1 MLKLKLMACAAGA
14 ALLFAAGAVQAQ
26 TAPPIVEIPA
36 TDQAQIGTFGFD
48 TTGMDASVRPGDDF
62 NRFASGVYLAN
73 TPIPADK
80 TSFGVFDM
88 LYDRSQD
95 NLKALIEESAAN
107 PSSSPEAARIGAFYG
122 LSLIHI

>member
-1 MLKLKLMACAAGA
+1 MLRLKLMACAAGA
-14 ALLFAAGAVQAQ
+14 ALMFAAGAVQAQ

-36 TDQAQIGTFGFD
+36 TDQAEIGTFGLD
-48 TTGMDASVRPGDDF
+48 TAGMDTSIRPGDDF
-62 NRFASGVYLAN
+62 NRFASGAYLAN

-95 NLKALIEESAAN
+95 NLKSLIEESAAN
-107 PSSSPEAARIGAFYG
+107 PSSSPE
-122 LSLIHI
+122 